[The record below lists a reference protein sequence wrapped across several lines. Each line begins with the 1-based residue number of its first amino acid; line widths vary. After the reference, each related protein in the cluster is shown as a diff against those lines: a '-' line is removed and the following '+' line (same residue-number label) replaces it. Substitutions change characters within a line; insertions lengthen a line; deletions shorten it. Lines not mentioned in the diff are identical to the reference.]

1 MTPSNTSGAQRP
13 GGHSRSAWLLTL
25 ESAALAVAP
34 FAVIVGGIIAGVLVA
49 VAVLVVR
56 PETALDLWASV
67 AGDSPKIYWY
77 LSRAASFVSF
87 GLITTSMLLGLAITN
102 KIARAWPG
110 GPTYV
115 ALHEHT
121 ALLGLLVGGLHAV
134 VLLGDRYIG
143 YTLVQLMVP
152 FASGAYRPFWVGLGQ
167 LALWLLTPVTL
178 SFYVRR
184 FIGQRAWRLIHFLN
198 FAVFGLTLVH
208 GLFSGSDTGL
218 IVVRLAYW
226 GAVVA
231 VAGLTSFRILAAL
244 AKRLDQRPAERAQA

>member
-1 MTPSNTSGAQRP
+1 MKTSHSAVAERRTPQPRATWP
-13 GGHSRSAWLLTL
+13 TTVKSAM
-25 ESAALAVAP
+25 LAVAP
-34 FAVIVGGIIAGVLVA
+34 FAVIVGGMIAGVLVA
-49 VAVLVVR
+49 LAVLVVR

-110 GPTYV
+110 GLTYV

-178 SFYVRR
+178 SYYVRR
-184 FIGQRAWRLIHFLN
+184 FIGQRAWRLIHSLN
-198 FAVFGLTLVH
+198 FVVFGLALVH

-218 IVVRLAYW
+218 IFVRLAYW
-226 GAVVA
+226 GAFVA

-244 AKRLDQRPAERAQA
+244 AKRLDQRPA